1 MNVRILIKQIKIRKA
16 KEVLYSLASK
26 IQNIKYAYELK
37 NELGNLKNLFQWLS
51 ASVGAIVNK
60 EAALPAPPAV
70 SNIQGSIFDDI

>member
-1 MNVRILIKQIKIRKA
+1 MNVRILIKQIKFVKQ
-16 KEVLYSLASK
+16 SK

>member
-1 MNVRILIKQIKIRKA
+1 MARDVVTKKGEVVRLLNPYEKSQ
-16 KEVLYSLASK
+16 
-26 IQNIKYAYELK
+26 KYAYELK

-60 EAALPAPPAV
+60 EAALSAPPAV